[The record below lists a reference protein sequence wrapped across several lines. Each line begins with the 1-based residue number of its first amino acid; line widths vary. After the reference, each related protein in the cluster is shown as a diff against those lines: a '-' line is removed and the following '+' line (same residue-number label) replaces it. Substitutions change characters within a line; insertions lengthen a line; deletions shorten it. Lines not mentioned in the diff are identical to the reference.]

1 MRPGL
6 RQTCLWILACSA
18 ALGQTV
24 GGHPSFE
31 VASVKPLAEFPRMVP
46 GGPEIRYGCFGGPGS
61 SAPGRFWCNA
71 TSLRQ
76 LVVSAYHLKPYQLTL
91 PAWMGLTYYDIAA
104 RIPAGSTAEQFRFMQ
119 QNLLAERFKMTV
131 HFDKKEVPVY
141 ELKVAKGGPKCKE
154 TTTEPPSEDRDVI
167 GEYLEEGGRVRHT
180 AKQTMEELA
189 AYLTIR
195 LRQPVFDATGLTAT
209 YDIVLNFVQEPSDRG
224 LPWGAAASS
233 DGGVGPASDP
243 AGGPTL
249 IGAVQSQLGLKLE
262 AKKGTID
269 VLVIDHAEKVPTE
282 N

>member
-1 MRPGL
+1 
-6 RQTCLWILACSA
+6 
-18 ALGQTV
+18 
-24 GGHPSFE
+24 
-31 VASVKPLAEFPRMVP
+31 
-46 GGPEIRYGCFGGPGS
+46 
-61 SAPGRFWCNA
+61 
-71 TSLRQ
+71 
-76 LVVSAYHLKPYQLTL
+76 
-91 PAWMGLTYYDIAA
+91 
-104 RIPAGSTAEQFRFMQ
+104 
-119 QNLLAERFKMTV
+119 
-131 HFDKKEVPVY
+131 
-141 ELKVAKGGPKCKE
+141 
-154 TTTEPPSEDRDVI
+154 
-167 GEYLEEGGRVRHT
+167 
-180 AKQTMEELA
+180 MEELA